1 VSKQPDEVMSSRVL
15 PVMLTAVNVS
25 SL

>member
-1 VSKQPDEVMSSRVL
+1 MSKQPDTVRSSRVL